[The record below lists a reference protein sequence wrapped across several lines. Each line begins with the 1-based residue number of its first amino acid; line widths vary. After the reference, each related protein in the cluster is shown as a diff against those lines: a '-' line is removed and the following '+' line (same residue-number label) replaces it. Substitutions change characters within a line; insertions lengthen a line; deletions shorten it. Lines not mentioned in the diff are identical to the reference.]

1 MGTMISEIVAL
12 LVFLQGAPLPAATFG
27 ALLAT
32 SANAATLQS
41 STATIRPGEWR
52 MRLYTPGEPK
62 GAQKFFSAHPP
73 APMCVHQGETALK
86 SFMHYSVD
94 RCDFIR
100 GGVQGNGFSGNIV
113 CQVGSHTSRESVRET
128 FAANG
133 KSFVTRIY
141 LTHVP
146 DNSVPALKYYLR
158 TTIYRGKWMG
168 SVCPMVR
175 RRDQFGRMLESHN
188 RTTQTVGRANKVSG
202 D

>member
-1 MGTMISEIVAL
+1 MVISRI
-12 LVFLQGAPLPAATFG
+12 AATLGFLCVLSITG
-27 ALLAT
+27 
-32 SANAATLQS
+32 ANAATLHPGA
-41 STATIRPGEWR
+41 ATIRPGEWQ
-52 MRLYTPGEPK
+52 MRVYTPGEPK
-62 GAQKFFSAHPP
+62 GAQEFLSAHPP
-73 APMCVHQGETALK
+73 APMCVYPGETALK

-113 CQVGSHTSRESVRET
+113 CQVGSHTSRERVRET

-133 KSFVTRIY
+133 KSFETRIY

-168 SVCPMVR
+168 SVCPPV
-175 RRDQFGRMLESHN
+175 Q
-188 RTTQTVGRANKVSG
+188 
-202 D
+202 